1 MLAHSAGT
9 TWSFEPLQLV
19 ALALGAALYAKR
31 ARTLARRGT
40 PVAWWRPA
48 LFGLGIALIAVSLV
62 SPVAEL
68 GETESFAFHMVQH
81 LLLGDLGPLCIVAGL
96 TGPIL
101 RPLLS
106 VRAIR
111 ALRFLAHPLVAL
123 PLWTLNLL
131 LWHLPFFW
139 EAALRN
145 EAVHALEHVSFFT
158 AGALMWAAVIEVL
171 PGPEWFGT
179 AAKMGYVVV
188 VRIVSTI
195 LGNVFVWAG
204 TPFYGIYEDAHRP
217 FGLSAEAD
225 QGIAGGIM
233 MIEGSLVTIGVLA
246 WLFLRLAQEGEL
258 RQELLERGLD
268 PRSVRRAVRYGRG
281 KELSQVALTLYDPPG
296 LEQRDSS
303 LRTRG
308 LKGER
313 MATPP
318 EQTSR
323 PAYGYTAGST
333 LDLARLPIPGN
344 AEFLIYVVV
353 MIVFGLIALI
363 DDHVSAGQVR
373 LGRDLDHGRLLHQ
386 PRARKGDPRPR
397 AVSLQVS
404 WRASLGPS
412 GRLSARGESW
422 PSAVIDG
429 R

>member
-1 MLAHSAGT
+1 MAVLAHSAGT
-9 TWSFEPLQLV
+9 TWSFEPLQLA

-31 ARTLARRGT
+31 VRTLARRGT
-40 PVAWWRPA
+40 PVAWWRPV

-106 VRAIR
+106 VRAFR
-111 ALRFLAHPLVAL
+111 TLRFLAHPLVAL

-139 EAALRN
+139 EAALRHQV
-145 EAVHALEHVSFFT
+145 VHALEHVSFFT
-158 AGALMWAAVIEVL
+158 AGALMWAAVVEVL

-268 PRSVRRAVRYGRG
+268 PRTVRRAVRYGRG
-281 KELSQVALTLYDPPG
+281 QELS
-296 LEQRDSS
+296 
-303 LRTRG
+303 RT
-308 LKGER
+308 
-313 MATPP
+313 
-318 EQTSR
+318 S
-323 PAYGYTAGST
+323 
-333 LDLARLPIPGN
+333 
-344 AEFLIYVVV
+344 
-353 MIVFGLIALI
+353 
-363 DDHVSAGQVR
+363 
-373 LGRDLDHGRLLHQ
+373 
-386 PRARKGDPRPR
+386 
-397 AVSLQVS
+397 
-404 WRASLGPS
+404 
-412 GRLSARGESW
+412 
-422 PSAVIDG
+422 
-429 R
+429 

>member
-19 ALALGAALYAKR
+19 PLALGAALYAKR
-31 ARTLARRGT
+31 VRTLSRRGT
-40 PVAWWRPA
+40 PVAWWRPV
-48 LFGLGIALIAVSLV
+48 LFGLGVVLIAVSLV

-81 LLLGDLGPLCIVAGL
+81 LLLGDLAPLCIVAGL

-123 PLWTLNLL
+123 PLWTVNLL

-139 EAALRN
+139 EAALRHQ
-145 EAVHALEHVSFFT
+145 AVHALEHVSFFT

-204 TPFYGIYEDAHRP
+204 TPFYAIYEDAHRP

-225 QGIAGGIM
+225 QGIAGAIM
-233 MIEGSLVTIGVLA
+233 MIEGSLVTIAVLA
-246 WLFLRLAQEGEL
+246 WLFLRLAEEGEL

-281 KELSQVALTLYDPPG
+281 QELS
-296 LEQRDSS
+296 
-303 LRTRG
+303 RT
-308 LKGER
+308 
-313 MATPP
+313 
-318 EQTSR
+318 S
-323 PAYGYTAGST
+323 
-333 LDLARLPIPGN
+333 
-344 AEFLIYVVV
+344 
-353 MIVFGLIALI
+353 
-363 DDHVSAGQVR
+363 
-373 LGRDLDHGRLLHQ
+373 
-386 PRARKGDPRPR
+386 
-397 AVSLQVS
+397 
-404 WRASLGPS
+404 
-412 GRLSARGESW
+412 
-422 PSAVIDG
+422 
-429 R
+429 

>member
-1 MLAHSAGT
+1 MAVLAHSAGT
-9 TWSFEPLQLV
+9 TWSFDPLQLA

-31 ARTLARRGT
+31 VRTLARRGT
-40 PVAWWRPA
+40 PVAWWRPV

-106 VRAIR
+106 VRAFR
-111 ALRFLAHPLVAL
+111 TLRFLAHPLVAL

-139 EAALRN
+139 EAALRHQV
-145 EAVHALEHVSFFT
+145 VHALEHVSFFT
-158 AGALMWAAVIEVL
+158 AGALMWAAVVEVL

-268 PRSVRRAVRYGRG
+268 PRTVRRAVRYGRG
-281 KELSQVALTLYDPPG
+281 QELS
-296 LEQRDSS
+296 
-303 LRTRG
+303 RTG
-308 LKGER
+308 
-313 MATPP
+313 
-318 EQTSR
+318 
-323 PAYGYTAGST
+323 
-333 LDLARLPIPGN
+333 
-344 AEFLIYVVV
+344 
-353 MIVFGLIALI
+353 
-363 DDHVSAGQVR
+363 
-373 LGRDLDHGRLLHQ
+373 
-386 PRARKGDPRPR
+386 
-397 AVSLQVS
+397 
-404 WRASLGPS
+404 
-412 GRLSARGESW
+412 
-422 PSAVIDG
+422 
-429 R
+429 

>member
-1 MLAHSAGT
+1 
-9 TWSFEPLQLV
+9 V

-31 ARTLARRGT
+31 VRTLARRGT

-48 LFGLGIALIAVSLV
+48 LFGLGIALIAISLI

-68 GETESFAFHMVQH
+68 GETESFTFHMVQH
-81 LLLGDLGPLCIVAGL
+81 LLLGDLGPLLIVAGL

-139 EAALRN
+139 EAALRHQ
-145 EAVHALEHVSFFT
+145 AVHALEHVSFFT

-179 AAKMGYVVV
+179 GAKMGYVVV

-225 QGIAGGIM
+225 QGLAGGIM

-281 KELSQVALTLYDPPG
+281 QELS
-296 LEQRDSS
+296 ESS
-303 LRTRG
+303 
-308 LKGER
+308 
-313 MATPP
+313 
-318 EQTSR
+318 
-323 PAYGYTAGST
+323 
-333 LDLARLPIPGN
+333 
-344 AEFLIYVVV
+344 
-353 MIVFGLIALI
+353 
-363 DDHVSAGQVR
+363 
-373 LGRDLDHGRLLHQ
+373 
-386 PRARKGDPRPR
+386 
-397 AVSLQVS
+397 
-404 WRASLGPS
+404 
-412 GRLSARGESW
+412 
-422 PSAVIDG
+422 
-429 R
+429 